1 LTSTAMIEIGFTW
14 HSVYGTY
21 LAVAVVATFLMG
33 FVNNYHPK
41 DDQTEDSSS
50 SSFDKVFA
58 AVQLL
63 WKDPKMKYMSGT
75 SIAFG
80 FSATFSASYVGG
92 TVEPIALS
100 DEKSAYIGVLSAT
113 TSAVAAI
120 FSLIFGYLAQKS
132 RIGKG
137 PILMIGAV
145 FFFVVG
151 FSFVAVPNPLQ
162 WNFISILMIYI
173 FQGIGRATFESTLRA
188 SFVDMFPMEKEGA
201 FANII
206 LQNGLSSVIGYFI
219 FPIISPLA
227 FEWIVM
233 TTSILA
239 IGGFLIAFDIQ
250 KNEAERVIESEESVL

>member
-1 LTSTAMIEIGFTW
+1 MIEIGFTW

-80 FSATFSASYVGG
+80 FSATFIASYVGG